1 MQFERGFTLLEIL
14 VALSIAVV
22 GISAIV
28 KSAGGAIDILQSSED
43 RVLGSWVAG
52 NRLAELRL
60 SRYWSATATRDLSE
74 KYGGREWYYREQI
87 SETSDPDLLRVD
99 LAVYA
104 DREHENLSARLF
116 GYLSRYSPPVSLPV
130 QGSQGTPETGQSG
143 NQSEGDDGQADERG

>member
-1 MQFERGFTLLEIL
+1 MRFESGFTLLEIL

-116 GYLSRYSPPVSLPV
+116 GYLSRYSPPVTLPV